1 MYCLSLSCKFINRGE
16 YGGITPS
23 KVRTGMKR
31 RPGIR
36 TGRLKRNTEEL
47 SKWETEGRVV
57 SVSPETHRIDQTF
70 CPHSGQN
77 FAPGERVASHLEHLP
92 GVLRLAPHS
101 GQNLA
106 LVDRWITTLGTRS
119 NYGFS
124 PV

>member
-1 MYCLSLSCKFINRGE
+1 
-16 YGGITPS
+16 
-23 KVRTGMKR
+23 MKR

-36 TGRLKRNTEEL
+36 TGRLKRNTGEL

-106 LVDRWITTLGTRS
+106 LVDSGLPHSGQEATMVSLQFDAASFLSSADMAAWAQTS
-119 NYGFS
+119 S
-124 PV
+124 